1 MEVLVEKPK
10 PASEEQQNELRRR
23 LLSMILQNETR
34 RRALTRAGTAAP
46 GSQELGKENR
56 KRPSQKK
63 DVSFLND
70 SLFHGLSQKQGFDH
84 WGDTRLDEHQKCI
97 LRLNDRFSPRD
108 DEHSVTPN
116 QINQHILRKFQF
128 FDRLMQSRGVL

>member
-46 GSQELGKENR
+46 GIQ
-56 KRPSQKK
+56 
-63 DVSFLND
+63 
-70 SLFHGLSQKQGFDH
+70 
-84 WGDTRLDEHQKCI
+84 
-97 LRLNDRFSPRD
+97 
-108 DEHSVTPN
+108 
-116 QINQHILRKFQF
+116 
-128 FDRLMQSRGVL
+128 